1 MKKTLIASLAVVL
14 ALPASSAMA
23 QQKMGNMMGNMKDM
37 PMNEPKAAT
46 PTTHSA
52 RGTVKKVDAGAGIV
66 VLAHDPVKS
75 LNWPSM
81 TMGFAVK
88 DKALLDK
95 LAVGKAVDFEFM
107 QADRGYVMTGVK

>member
-1 MKKTLIASLAVVL
+1 MKKTLITSLAVVL

-23 QQKMGNMMGNMKDM
+23 QQKMGNMKDM
-37 PMNEPKAAT
+37 PMNEPKTAM

-52 RGTVKKVDAGAGIV
+52 RGTVKKVDAGAGLV

-95 LAVGKAVDFEFM
+95 LTVGKAVDFEFM
-107 QADRGYVMTGVK
+107 QADRGYVITSVK